1 MLDLSKVKMVVTDM
15 DGTLLND
22 WGEVSPEFFSLF
34 SQLKKHNIHF
44 VAASGRQY
52 FSMLDKLYNIKD
64 DITIVA
70 ENGGMTNH
78 NGETISTNTIS
89 QKQINRIIDTLRK
102 TPNTYIVLCG
112 KKNAYIE
119 TSDENFIEIFK
130 EYYTQFEQVTD
141 LKSVTDDAIFKV
153 ACYHFENSLDHIYPS
168 VKKLEDENLV
178 KISGEN
184 WLDISSPTTNKGEAI
199 KHLQN
204 LLNISKEETMAF
216 GDYNNDIEMLEQA
229 NFSYAMENACEDV
242 INTAKFKTKSNNDNG
257 VEFILKK
264 LIRSK
269 ELS

>member
-22 WGEVSPEFFSLF
+22 WGEVSPEFFRLF
-34 SQLKKHNIHF
+34 AQFKKHGIHF

-52 FSMLDKLYNIKD
+52 FSMLDKLYDIKD

-78 NGETISTNTIS
+78 NGETISTSTIS

-102 TPNTYIVLCG
+102 TPNTYSVLCG
-112 KKNAYIE
+112 KKSAYIE
-119 TSDENFIEIFK
+119 TTDEKFIEIFK
-130 EYYTQFEQVTD
+130 EYYTKFEHVKD
-141 LKSVTDDAIFKV
+141 LKSVKDDAIFKV
-153 ACYHFENSLDHIYPS
+153 ATYHSESSLTHIYPH
-168 VKKLEDENLV
+168 VHHLEGANLV

-199 KHLQN
+199 KHLQK

-229 NFSYAMENACEDV
+229 SFSYAMENACEDV
-242 INTAKFKTKSNNDNG
+242 LKVAKFKTKSNNDNG
-257 VEFILKK
+257 VEFILDK
-264 LIRSK
+264 LIKAK
-269 ELS
+269 ELK